1 MIEGLK
7 QRVATALVL
16 ILALAAF
23 TVYLPPFLYA
33 IFIALL
39 VLAAS
44 WEWSGLVETSTPT
57 GRWFYLCTVFLMLL
71 GAFFVLQVTPA
82 SEQPD
87 VLRAAMILMLGLL
100 WWALSF
106 VLILGYPDNSSSW
119 NDNSRIAVMGLL
131 ALLPTWAGIVLLK
144 YLDPG
149 GGLVLGLVIM
159 VAAVDVGAY
168 FAGNQFGRRKL
179 APVLSPNKSWEG
191 VWGGL
196 ITCLVVGFLFAWLLN
211 RFLLPLAGWQFAALL
226 LLPVPVAAFAVLG
239 DLVESMLKRN
249 SQVKDSG
256 QLLPGHGGL
265 LDRVDGLIAATPV
278 FVLAL
283 LFLLFEMGE
292 QGSP

>member
-7 QRVATALVL
+7 QRVTTALVL
-16 ILALAAF
+16 ISALAAF
-23 TVYLPPFLYA
+23 TLFLPPFLYA
-33 IFIALL
+33 LFIGLI
-39 VLAAS
+39 VMAAS
-44 WEWSGLVETSTPT
+44 WEWSGLVEEANPR
-57 GRWFYLCTVFLMLL
+57 GRLLYLCTVLLMLL
-71 GAFFVLQVTPA
+71 GAFLVLEISPA
-82 SEQPD
+82 GGQPD

-106 VLILGYPDNSSSW
+106 LLIMGYPGTSSLW

-131 ALLPTWAGIVLLK
+131 ALLPTWAGVVLLK

-149 GGLVLGLVIM
+149 GWLVLGLVVM

-168 FAGNQFGRRKL
+168 FAGNQFGKRKL
-179 APVLSPNKSWEG
+179 APQLSPNKSWEG

-196 ITCLVVGFLFAWLLN
+196 ITSLLVGFLFAWLLD
-211 RFLLPLAGWQFAALL
+211 RFLISLAGWQFAVLL
-226 LLPVPVAAFAVLG
+226 VLPIPVAAFAVLG

-265 LDRVDGLIAATPV
+265 LDRVDGLLAATPV
-278 FVLAL
+278 FVLTL
-283 LFLLFEMGE
+283 LFVLFELGK
-292 QGSP
+292 

>member
-16 ILALAAF
+16 ISALAAF
-23 TVYLPPFLYA
+23 TIFLPPFLYA
-33 IFIALL
+33 IFIGLL
-39 VLAAS
+39 VMAAS
-44 WEWSGLVETSTPT
+44 WEWSGLVEGANSK
-57 GRWFYLCTVFLMLL
+57 GRVIYLATVLLMLL
-71 GAFFVLQVTPA
+71 GAFGVLQINPV
-82 SEQPD
+82 SQQPD

-100 WWALSF
+100 WWTLSF
-106 VLILGYPDNSSSW
+106 LLVKGYPGTSGLW

-131 ALLPTWAGIVLLK
+131 ALLPTWVGIVLLK

-149 GGLVLGLVIM
+149 GMLVLGLVIM

-168 FAGNQFGRRKL
+168 FAGNQFGKRKL
-179 APVLSPNKSWEG
+179 APLLSPNKSWEG

-196 ITCLVVGFLFAWLLN
+196 ITCLLIGFLFAWLLN
-211 RFLLPLAGWQFAALL
+211 RFLTPLAGWQFAVLL
-226 LLPVPVAAFAVLG
+226 LLPIPVAAFAVLG

-265 LDRVDGLIAATPV
+265 LDRVDGLLAATPL
-278 FVLAL
+278 FVLTL
-283 LFLLFEMGE
+283 LFVLFELGE
-292 QGSP
+292 